1 MNQVFSKGDII
12 QNLYGP
18 SALLGL
24 IIGSAIIADDFI
36 RPHPHHRP
44 MPLPR
49 GHHPPLSSHSD
60 HKTEVMERDGDKK
73 MPLSSE
79 MRVVI
84 DAKVKGVDH
93 EKTRIMVKIG
103 TTSSMPAK
111 TAKQWP
117 KRYAR

>member
-1 MNQVFSKGDII
+1 MTSFAPTPTIDPGRC
-12 QNLYGP
+12 LAGT
-18 SALLGL
+18 
-24 IIGSAIIADDFI
+24 
-36 RPHPHHRP
+36 
-44 MPLPR
+44 
-49 GHHPPLSSHSD
+49 PPLSSHSD

-84 DAKVKGVDH
+84 DEKVKGVDH